1 VIPAIKFIRLR
12 GDFRETVQQ
21 IVEDATTEYTH
32 EELLH
37 SAQVATASFA
47 QLRINVERMIS
58 IDPAVRRVDPADFSI
73 ERILVCDALVA
84 AVRGEWERTLGEE
97 LGPLGSL
104 LGAFTSADK
113 GTQI

>member
-21 IVEDATTEYTH
+21 IVEDAATKCTN

-37 SAQVATASFA
+37 SAQVAGDEARTASFA
-47 QLRINVERMIS
+47 QLRINVERLIS
-58 IDPAVRRVDPADFSI
+58 IDPAVRRVNPADFSI

-97 LGPLGSL
+97 LGPLGFVAW
-104 LGAFTSADK
+104 GV
-113 GTQI
+113 